1 MWQAGFC
8 YWNKSPL
15 AVQSSLQ
22 GPYLCIERILSIK
35 CSPGIL
41 LFSQALLLPFES
53 ISKACWPALLAA
65 SGVYQLRL
73 VRRDNLVE
81 SNVLLQAKLL
91 QIKKKWKRVICA
103 LAGTSSAQI
112 CWLGSLFLSFVCCHN
127 HSRQECE
134 GQRTLW
140 PDIQWKRQLPRLSR
154 VLTRARD
161 DSISSIQLQPQRP
174 SVWCTKWGL
183 KIPEQST
190 RPLCHTNCDLS
201 CDGPHTGPKLLNS

>member
-140 PDIQWKRQLPRLSR
+140 PDRGCRQHHGRRPPT
-154 VLTRARD
+154 TRTSMSD
-161 DSISSIQLQPQRP
+161 NYGTYMKSMEL
-174 SVWCTKWGL
+174 
-183 KIPEQST
+183 
-190 RPLCHTNCDLS
+190 DLEIIEILF
-201 CDGPHTGPKLLNS
+201 CFL